1 MGDAGAPV
9 FAFLH
14 NDSKLETLSPPSLTD
29 LTSSQEEQTLQR
41 LPGRGGELE
50 PESEREEPGED
61 HQDQEPVDHSGRTI
75 IQRLG
80 LLRFLLLDGVEDPA
94 GDQLDQEEDPE
105 GSRVY
110 KQRLNEYKY

>member
-14 NDSKLETLSPPSLTD
+14 NDSKLETLSPPFTD

-50 PESEREEPGED
+50 PEPEREEPGED

-75 IQRLG
+75 IQRHG
-80 LLRFLLLDGVEDPA
+80 LLGRLLDGVEDPA